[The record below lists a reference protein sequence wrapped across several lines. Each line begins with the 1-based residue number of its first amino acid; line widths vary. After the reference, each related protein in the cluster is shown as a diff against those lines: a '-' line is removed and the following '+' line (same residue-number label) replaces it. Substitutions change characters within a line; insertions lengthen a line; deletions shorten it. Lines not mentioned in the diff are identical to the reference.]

1 MGGVTPYDEAYDMCR
16 RDHGTLARAL
26 DRDLERFLGDYV
38 SSQQQNYDKSVFRLS
53 LSPALLQHLVYSMYS
68 VLHLICIKTT
78 YMYIDATEIHN
89 TYVYNAYAAQCV
101 QKSSLSCLLCS

>member
-38 SSQQQNYDKSVFRLS
+38 SSQQQNYDKSVFEDAEARLEKVSLS
-53 LSPALLQHLVYSMYS
+53 LEPF
-68 VLHLICIKTT
+68 
-78 YMYIDATEIHN
+78 
-89 TYVYNAYAAQCV
+89 
-101 QKSSLSCLLCS
+101 SSLASASCLLHVQCSPFNMHQNYVHVH

>member
-1 MGGVTPYDEAYDMCR
+1 MCR

-38 SSQQQNYDKSVFRLS
+38 SSQQQNYDKSVFCLS

-68 VLHLICIKTT
+68 VRHLICIKTT
-78 YMYIDATEIHN
+78 YMYM
-89 TYVYNAYAAQCV
+89 Y
-101 QKSSLSCLLCS
+101 KSCELRQMRLRYSIRHLLCIKITCVSMQS